1 MRKLVI
7 YKSNTGFTKKYAEW
21 IAQEASAD
29 ILDFKKAD
37 LLTLNSYDVII
48 FGGSLHASGIKGVKF
63 ITKNLEQ
70 IKDKKIVVFATGAT
84 PSREETIKEIKNKNF
99 KLEELKHIEFFYL
112 RGGFDFSKL
121 GIFDKILMF
130 LLKWKIKTKKE
141 LTIDDKGMLAAYNNP
156 VDFTNKENINEI
168 ITHVNIYNKV
178 PKF

>member
-1 MRKLVI
+1 
-7 YKSNTGFTKKYAEW
+7 
-21 IAQEASAD
+21 
-29 ILDFKKAD
+29 
-37 LLTLNSYDVII
+37 
-48 FGGSLHASGIKGVKF
+48 
-63 ITKNLEQ
+63 
-70 IKDKKIVVFATGAT
+70 VVFATGAT